1 MFEKLGHLIAKR
13 KKPIL
18 ALFLLSTIFA
28 GVVGSQ
34 VFSRFDT
41 GGYMDPNSD
50 SAKVWEYLDETFEV
64 KSPAVV
70 LVVDGTRCDWSSDV
84 CSSDLGAGC
93 SWSWLWRLTLFNL

>member
-41 GGYMDPNSD
+41 GGYMGVIVMMPVF
-50 SAKVWEYLDETFEV
+50 AQV
-64 KSPAVV
+64 
-70 LVVDGTRCDWSSDV
+70 
-84 CSSDLGAGC
+84 
-93 SWSWLWRLTLFNL
+93 